1 MSVHS
6 SNKLGELMQCHGN
19 SRKTTLVMIIMATLH
34 GAWPVVCLSVCWAH
48 QYDLRPAEIAEL
60 IEMPLEGG
68 SRLV

>member
-1 MSVHS
+1 MVTAE
-6 SNKLGELMQCHGN
+6 K
-19 SRKTTLVMIIMATLH
+19 KTLVMIIMATLH